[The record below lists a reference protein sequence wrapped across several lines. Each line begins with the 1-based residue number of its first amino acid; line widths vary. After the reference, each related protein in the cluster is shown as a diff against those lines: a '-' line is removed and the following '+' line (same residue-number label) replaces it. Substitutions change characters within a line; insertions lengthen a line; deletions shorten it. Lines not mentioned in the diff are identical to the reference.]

1 MLIDINICDCY
12 TVNRS
17 SGNVNILG
25 TVQLIVMDG
34 FFEVI
39 GKILERALEK
49 TSDPDHYDR
58 YGSSGSLPY
67 GAFYPQ

>member
-1 MLIDINICDCY
+1 MEAGYD
-12 TVNRS
+12 
-17 SGNVNILG
+17 
-25 TVQLIVMDG
+25 

-39 GKILERALEK
+39 SKILEIALEK

-58 YGSSGSLPY
+58 YGSSGPMSY